1 MILTK
6 RQADMAVSM
15 GNFLESNS
23 GSAIYSTTIRPTEY
37 PPAPT
42 LKTVTFLRATISGQP
57 IGQLSVTVK
66 KPQTPDEVYYTVDDL
81 YQAYY
86 NVVDP

>member
-6 RQADMAVSM
+6 RQADAIVNL
-15 GNFLESNS
+15 GNFLESNL
-23 GSAIYSTTIRPTEY
+23 GSTIYSAVVKPAEY

-42 LKTVTFLRATISGQP
+42 LKTVTFTRATLAGQP
-57 IGQLSVTVK
+57 TGQLGILVK
-66 KPQTPDEVYYTVDDL
+66 KSLQPDENYFNTDEL

-86 NVVDP
+86 NVVD